1 MFVDHLW
8 VSLYRRLR
16 LPVRVKQRLIWLLN
30 PKYCVGVLAYIPHP
44 KHAKQVLLA
53 DHSYRGEL
61 SWSLPGGLVGKHE
74 HPQTAIGREVQE
86 ELGVEISVEALMHAA
101 LSEFGISLDL
111 VYLCRLKEDTPD
123 FRLSREVTR
132 ATFYAWNQLPVE
144 RMYRQ
149 HADLIHLLARQ
160 HAAWQVP
167 PRT

>member
-1 MFVDHLW
+1 VKIFVIPSW
-8 VSLYRRLR
+8 YPSLSNPIYGTF
-16 LPVRVKQRLIWLLN
+16 VKEQIELM
-30 PKYCVGVLAYIPHP
+30 
-44 KHAKQVLLA
+44 AKANDQ
-53 DHSYRGEL
+53 
-61 SWSLPGGLVGKHE
+61 
-74 HPQTAIGREVQE
+74 
-86 ELGVEISVEALMHAA
+86 
-101 LSEFGISLDL
+101 SEFGISLDL